1 MAMASSFPFIKLV
14 SPENMVGMAESQK
27 IAYLN
32 KVFNDSYKSPLSIIV
47 VDSIEKIVEWVPI
60 GPRFSN
66 PVLQALSVLLGK
78 RPPKVSTWTCK
89 NSSPFR

>member
-14 SPENMVGMAESQK
+14 SPENMVGMGEAQK

-32 KVFNDSYKSPLSIIV
+32 KVFNDSYKSPMSIIV

-78 RPPKVSTWTCK
+78 KPPKVSCCGVLLAA
-89 NSSPFR
+89 RAG

>member
-1 MAMASSFPFIKLV
+1 
-14 SPENMVGMAESQK
+14 MVGMGENQK

-32 KVFNDSYKSPLSIIV
+32 KVFTDSYKSPMSIIV
-47 VDSIEKIVEWVPI
+47 VDSIEKIIEWVPI

-78 RPPKVSTWTCK
+78 RPPKVSHAFFLETFLLYP
-89 NSSPFR
+89 SQS